1 MRLTADERRAIVDT
15 VARVAGHEARV
26 RLFGSRTRDDARGGD
41 IDLAVDMPHAVD
53 RPALL
58 AARIEAALAE
68 ALGEQKIDVLLSA
81 PNLQDS
87 AVHRAARAEGIPL

>member
-15 VARVAGHEARV
+15 VARVAGHEAQV

-41 IDLAVDMPHAVD
+41 IDLAIDMPYAVD